1 MKIVNAFTGRFSS
14 KLSITVL
21 LAVVFVGGFL
31 LGERNSIIN
40 AQTNTPS
47 NIAILSPLL
56 EVYDMI
62 QNEYMDYSGKS
73 IDDSA
78 LIDGAISGMM
88 NALGDQYSN
97 YMTPAHYSMQNSDLS
112 GEFEGIGAVIRTL
125 EEENAVTIVSLLP
138 GSPAEAA
145 GLRPGDI
152 FVTVDGEDVLGI
164 NQSLLAFKVRG
175 PKGTAVDITIR
186 RDDELID
193 FTIIR
198 DSVKIINIETDLLAD
213 EQIAYI
219 KLFQFTHEARNE
231 LDAALEALD
240 ANNRQGIILDLRG
253 NPGGLLSSAIEV
265 GSAFIEKG
273 EPILIEEF
281 GGERGEIAFR
291 ATGETSDIQV
301 PVILLIDENSASASE
316 LIAGALQ
323 DYSLATLIGETT
335 FGKGTVQS
343 WRGISNGGGISLTV
357 ARWLTPNR
365 NWIQGQGVTPD
376 IIVEWTP
383 DPELEDEFDP
393 QLAAALAHFEA
404 AISAE
409 TP

>member
-1 MKIVNAFTGRFSS
+1 MKIWNAFAG
-14 KLSITVL
+14 KLSKNLPIAIL
-21 LAVVFVGGFL
+21 LAIVFSGGFL
-31 LGERNSIIN
+31 LGERNSIIS

-62 QNEYMDYSGKS
+62 HNEYMDYSGEG
-73 IDDSA
+73 INDDA
-78 LIDGAISGMM
+78 LLDGAISGMM
-88 NALGDQYSN
+88 GALGDQYSN
-97 YMTPAHYSMQNSDLS
+97 YMTPADYSMQNSDLS

-152 FVTVDGEDVLGI
+152 FVEVDGENVLGI

-175 PKGTAVDITIR
+175 PKGTAVDLTIR
-186 RDDELID
+186 RDEELIN
-193 FTIIR
+193 FTIVR

-213 EQIAYI
+213 DQVAYI

-231 LDAALEALD
+231 LNAALEALD
-240 ANNRQGIILDLRG
+240 ANNRQGVILDLRS
-253 NPGGLLSSAIEV
+253 NPGGLLTSAIDI
-265 GSAFIEKG
+265 GSAFIPKG
-273 EPILIEEF
+273 DPILIEEF
-281 GGERGEIAFR
+281 GGDRGDIVFR
-291 ATGETSDIQV
+291 ATGDTSDLQV
-301 PVILLIDENSASASE
+301 PVVLLIDENSASASE

-323 DYSLATLIGETT
+323 DYGLATLIGETT

-357 ARWLTPNR
+357 ARWLTPNG
-365 NWIQGQGVTPD
+365 NWIQDQGVTPD
-376 IIVEWTP
+376 IVVEWTP

-393 QLAAALAHFEA
+393 QLAAALEFFEVVP
-404 AISAE
+404 SAE
-409 TP
+409 PQ